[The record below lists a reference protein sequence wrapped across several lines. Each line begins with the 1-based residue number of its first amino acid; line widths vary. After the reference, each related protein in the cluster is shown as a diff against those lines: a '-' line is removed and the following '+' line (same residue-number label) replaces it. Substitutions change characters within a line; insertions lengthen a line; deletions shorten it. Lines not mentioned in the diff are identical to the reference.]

1 MKISVTFD
9 VIWLRDSQSF
19 DLDELNIN
27 SEQEWL
33 DLTPEEQRERLQTA
47 IDDYV
52 TPPALIL
59 DTYKVI

>member
-9 VIWLRDSQSF
+9 ASWFRDSASF
-19 DLDELNIN
+19 ELDDLNVH

-59 DTYKVI
+59 DTYKII